1 MPAENMDCTVCV
13 PFISLRE
20 ESPTTTEK
28 NMLLQAG
35 LECKKIKLLAEDT
48 EEDVLNKL
56 TSDEKKK
63 NMPAAGLKCGS
74 AWPTAETLLF
84 AILNLLWVGKQK
96 II

>member
-56 TSDEKKK
+56 TSDAKGEFG
-63 NMPAAGLKCGS
+63 NTLGFPQLRTCCGFEMLQCL
-74 AWPTAETLLF
+74 PNCRDL
-84 AILNLLWVGKQK
+84 
-96 II
+96 